1 MGLFSFI
8 KGAGKKLFGAKEDV
22 VKIEKKSLRVM
33 KMETIKLD
41 KPNVRQ
47 TKMKE
52 SSLV

>member
-1 MGLFSFI
+1 VF
-8 KGAGKKLFGAKEDV
+8 
-22 VKIEKKSLRVM
+22 IEKKVIRTM